1 MKCILFNDKFGL
13 TKAVLEGRKT
23 VTRRI
28 ISAKTIEHILEDFK
42 QEYFEGTLDV
52 LESDK
57 EYIEQYFLIE
67 YRGKCFRR
75 GDIIAVA
82 QSYKD
87 AGIEQSMEITHT
99 KWVKSIQKYRAPRTL
114 KFTKNCAKDDFAWE
128 NKMYVKADLMPH
140 QIRITG
146 VRVERLQD
154 ISDEDCKKEGI
165 LHAFLGYYVPGIKCK
180 DWENESHVDTEDFKT
195 WKLFPTPREA
205 FAALIDKVSDKGTW
219 DSNPWVFVYEFELV
233 K

>member
-1 MKCILFNDKFGL
+1 MNSKANPLNMQKIMLNDRYGL
-13 TKAVLEGRKT
+13 TQAVLEGRKT

-140 QIRITG
+140 QICITNVRI
-146 VRVERLQD
+146 ERLQD
-154 ISDEDCKKEGI
+154 ISDENCLLEGI
-165 LHAFLGYYVPGIKCK
+165 VASNNLVHCNGFALRQSGIKPPAK
-180 DWENESHVDTEDFKT
+180 HSPLSSTR
-195 WKLFPTPREA
+195 FPAREPLTATPGCS
-205 FAALIDKVSDKGTW
+205 FTNL
-219 DSNPWVFVYEFELV
+219 NL
-233 K
+233 